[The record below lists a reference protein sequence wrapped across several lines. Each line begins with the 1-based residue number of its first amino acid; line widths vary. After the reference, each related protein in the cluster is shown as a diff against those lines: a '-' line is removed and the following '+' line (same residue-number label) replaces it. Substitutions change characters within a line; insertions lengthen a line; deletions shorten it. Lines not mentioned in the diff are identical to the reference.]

1 MREYIMKPGDL
12 VTYNNQPAMILRVY
26 PQGKDCDVLVQILE
40 SGIEVRLWA
49 EVVQLY
55 PSS

>member
-12 VTYNNQPAMILRVY
+12 VTYIDQPAMILRVY
-26 PQGKDCDVLVQILE
+26 PQGKNYDVLVQILE